1 MNIDTAYAQIRTL
14 GTIFR
19 DALVKAGKPV
29 DNTVLVHG
37 LAAYT
42 KLNLKGEDAQLD
54 IAYSMVMDDMMN
66 AVRKEVT
73 PNVG

>member
-19 DALVKAGKPV
+19 DALIKAGKPV

-42 KLNLKGEDAQLD
+42 KLSLKGEDANLD
-54 IAYSMVMDDMMN
+54 AAYNIVMQDMMN
-66 AVRKEVT
+66 AVRKEIA

>member
-1 MNIDTAYAQIRTL
+1 MNIDNAYAQIRTL

-19 DALVKAGKPV
+19 DALIKAGKPV
-29 DNTVLVHG
+29 DSTVLVHG

-42 KLNLKGEDAQLD
+42 KLNLKGEDAKLD
-54 IAYSMVMDDMMN
+54 TAYSMVMDDMMS
-66 AVRKEVT
+66 AVRKELA